1 MTAHDIFQI
10 VSTVAVV
17 QLLCDIVA
25 HYAIYQSKA
34 YLRLLEQLE
43 DSKAKLQAAQRKA
56 KLEDEKNKTD
66 VAVKN
71 KDVKSNNKKQSGG
84 KQNERSQKLLQRLEQ
99 DHADVLQG
107 ISMRH
112 TLHSATTAIIFLI
125 LMRIFGTEH
134 KGRILAV
141 LPFVPYQILR
151 RITARGLQFD
161 SNWLSIDGP
170 IIEAILGEM
179 NTKSRSSAGVMAGL
193 NNVGQMA
200 SFTFIYMLTA
210 MSVKYYVHQLIATKP
225 PAGAESFFAAVAD
238 SPRSQ
243 AYVKNTIG
251 VDLKELKAE

>member
-10 VSTVAVV
+10 VSTVAVA
-17 QLLCDIVA
+17 QLVCDLVA
-25 HYAIYQSKA
+25 HYAIYQSKS

-43 DSKAKLQAAQRKA
+43 YWKAKLQAAQRKVKIEDDKTISKDA
-56 KLEDEKNKTD
+56 K
-66 VAVKN
+66 
-71 KDVKSNNKKQSGG
+71 SSNKKQSSS
-84 KQNERSQKLLQRLEQ
+84 KQSERSQKMLQRLEQ

-112 TLHSATTAIIFLI
+112 TIHSATTAVVFLL

-134 KGRILAV
+134 KGHTIAV
-141 LPFVPYQILR
+141 LPFVPFQIMR

-161 SNWLSIDGP
+161 SNWLSSDVS

-179 NTKSRSSAGVMAGL
+179 NTKSRSSAGVIAGL

-210 MSVKYYVHQLIATKP
+210 MSVKYYVHQLITTKA
-225 PAGAESFFAAVAD
+225 PAGADSFFAAIAE

-243 AYVKNTIG
+243 AYVKDTIG